1 MVAVLVAGI
10 TDSFCIV
17 ANKFLLGVI
26 DFEIY
31 YGIVDFTSFGC
42 EAWAEAIATIFYV
55 AAILAYKFLESYYD
69 FKLAETFDL
78 TLP

>member
-1 MVAVLVAGI
+1 VVAVLVAGI
-10 TDSFCIV
+10 TDSFCCIV

-42 EAWAEAIATIFYV
+42 EA
-55 AAILAYKFLESYYD
+55 
-69 FKLAETFDL
+69 
-78 TLP
+78 

>member
-1 MVAVLVAGI
+1 VVAVLVAGI

-42 EAWAEAIATIFYV
+42 EA
-55 AAILAYKFLESYYD
+55 
-69 FKLAETFDL
+69 
-78 TLP
+78 